1 MGFCWILN
9 LFTLGEIYSTTLRV
23 PEYYSRRVNKFLYSA
38 KVHVIS
44 ASSLLEVRSLMTKT
58 MVDKNRFDRVGIFY
72 FPDVTPYRYLYNMSD
87 NYSHSEWNYKT
98 RIACKKILLWKSIKF
113 SILLKQSTTC
123 YKQKKRNITCYQ
135 TTNLPIIWFLLLV
148 CMKG

>member
-9 LFTLGEIYSTTLRV
+9 LFILVEIYSTTLRV
-23 PEYYSRRVNKFLYSA
+23 PEYYSRQVNKFLYSA
-38 KVHVIS
+38 KVHAIS

-72 FPDVTPYRYLYNMSD
+72 FPDVTHYRYLYNMSD
-87 NYSHSEWNYKT
+87 NCSHSAWNYNT

-113 SILLKQSTTC
+113 SILLKWARLAINR
-123 YKQKKRNITCYQ
+123 KRETYR
-135 TTNLPIIWFLLLV
+135 
-148 CMKG
+148 